1 MKTKMKSV
9 NFSSQT
15 IMCNVCGKSRYLSG
29 HPKCSRIR
37 QQKFKAVNNEQST
50 PSILKDKKA

>member
-1 MKTKMKSV
+1 MKKTKMKSV
-9 NFSSQT
+9 DFSSQT

-37 QQKFKAVNNEQST
+37 QQKFKAVNNEKST
-50 PSILKDKKA
+50 